1 MSAGA
6 LPRLAW
12 TICAVCLLLQALAL
26 VLILGGQSTLLP
38 GEWMSWRDQAIGIF
52 GFLGAPVLGGLIA
65 ARRPGNAYGWVW
77 LGFALGFSFSS
88 LATAY
93 AAYALVAEP
102 GSLPAPRTVGTAV
115 SAVGWIVSIS
125 LVPFLL
131 LLFPTGRLTSRR
143 WRFVAWPVAVAGALV
158 LIAGPFIPG
167 QSGFAPLVNP
177 LGVEGTVGIAI
188 TVVGFGGVVL
198 ILVAVVPSALS
209 LVFRYRRAVGV
220 ERQQLKWF
228 AFAAALMGALI
239 AADLLGL
246 DDLLGDALWNLLGTA
261 SFMGLYVAVG
271 VAILK
276 YRLYDID
283 VVINRTLVYG
293 ALTVSLATVYFGSVV
308 VLQAVFRVLAGQESQ
323 LAVVA
328 STLVIAALFNPLRA
342 RVQELVDRRFYRRK
356 YDAVKTLEAF
366 SAKMR
371 KETDLESLRSE
382 ILAVVRDTVQPTN
395 VSLWLRRPRE
405 DAMKRLHKLR
415 PGDRV

>member
-6 LPRLAW
+6 LSRLAW
-12 TICAVCLLLQALAL
+12 AICAVCLLLQALAL
-26 VLILGGQSTLLP
+26 VLILGGQSTPLP

-77 LGFALGFSFSS
+77 LGFALGFSLSS

-102 GSLPAPRTVGTAV
+102 GSLLAPRTVGTAV
-115 SAVGWIVSIS
+115 AAVGWIVSIS

-131 LLFPTGRLTSRR
+131 LLFPTGRLPSRR

-167 QSGFAPLVNP
+167 RSGFAPLVNP
-177 LGVEGTVGIAI
+177 LGVEGPVGVAI

-198 ILVAVVPSALS
+198 LLLAVVPSALS
-209 LVFRYRRAVGV
+209 LVLRYRRAVGV

-239 AADLLGL
+239 AADLLSGL
-246 DDLLGDALWNLLGTA
+246 IADDFLSYALWNLLHTA

-271 VAILK
+271 VAILR

-283 VVINRTLVYG
+283 VIINRTLVYG
-293 ALTVSLATVYFGSVV
+293 AWTVALVLVYVGCVV
-308 VLQAVFRVLAGQESQ
+308 SSQYVIRVLIGQESQ

-328 STLVIAALFNPLRA
+328 STLAVAALFNPLRK
-342 RVQELVDRRFYRRK
+342 RIQNFVDRRFYRGK
-356 YDAVKTLEAF
+356 YDVRKTLEEF
-366 SAKMR
+366 SSR
-371 KETDLESLRSE
+371 LRDETDVDQLSREMVS
-382 ILAVVRDTVQPTN
+382 AVRNTMQPEH
-395 VSLWLRRPRE
+395 VSLWLRPPRCGPSGTGR
-405 DAMKRLHKLR
+405 K
-415 PGDRV
+415 